1 MCVCMM
7 KNLNDSL
14 LMRRSPITVGS
25 RVEIFPVLLALHV
38 SGCVWVRDM
47 YSVVTASIITRSG
60 P

>member
-1 MCVCMM
+1 M